1 MGAEA
6 AVLRAAGKTVL
17 FAYEVCARTQAI
29 LSQVLV
35 YIMLYFVASMLYFV
49 LFVEVNTFTQAT
61 LSRYQ
66 FVQHAVLC
74 CAWWNG

>member
-29 LSQVLV
+29 LSQVLL
-35 YIMLYFVASMLYFV
+35 YIMLYFVAVFCCQY
-49 LFVEVNTFTQAT
+49 
-61 LSRYQ
+61 
-66 FVQHAVLC
+66 AVFC
-74 CAWWNG
+74 VIC